1 MAGLVV
7 SRDGIVPAGRG
18 VTGDKVRVTA
28 SHQADGDGIGYG
40 AHGGRTGETTGRPA
54 RAASVAD
61 ATRGNRPRVRVAGG
75 GGTGW
80 PGRADDVLAAAGAT
94 SGGRRA
100 SGDRRT
106 AGPHRRVAGW
116 PQAPGPGYR
125 RSVTAPLLC
134 VKAAVAWRRRRS

>member
-61 ATRGNRPRVRVAGG
+61 ATRGNRPRVRVSGG
-75 GGTGW
+75 GGTRG

-94 SGGRRA
+94 PGGRGGAR
-100 SGDRRT
+100 GCRP
-106 AGPHRRVAGW
+106 AGPRGRVAG
-116 PQAPGPGYR
+116 
-125 RSVTAPLLC
+125 V
-134 VKAAVAWRRRRS
+134 AAGALTWL